1 MSGIGNVGGGNQPI
15 NNDRQIQQNG
25 LKRNDVQTNLR
36 SIFDQYDTNGDKVLN
51 EQDGAGA
58 VKKFWNAAKT
68 FLDNLKGAGKT
79 EQKGTA
85 ADVQGA
91 TNASQNED
99 KTRTTFAPNGNVI
112 PEIVENPDGSK
123 DITHNGE
130 KMKVK
135 DDSITVTDANGKNAG
150 GIKQLSNGMQVLTQ
164 ADGKQGVFDPKKG
177 EFLLDNE
184 AQKIL
189 AQFS

>member
-1 MSGIGNVGGGNQPI
+1 MSGIGNIGGNQPI
-15 NNDRQIQQNG
+15 NNDRPIQQNG
-25 LKRNDVQTNLR
+25 LKRNDVQENLR

-51 EQDGAGA
+51 EQDGAGT

-79 EQKGTA
+79 EQKGTN

-99 KTRTTFAPNGNVI
+99 KTRTTFTPDGKVI
-112 PEIVENPDGSK
+112 PEVRYNSDGSK

-130 KMKVK
+130 KMKVT
-135 DDSITVTDANGKNAG
+135 DGSITVTDANGKSAG
-150 GIKQLSNGMQVLTQ
+150 GIKQLPNGMQVLTQ
-164 ADGKQGVFDPKKG
+164 ADGKQGVYDPKKG
-177 EFLLDNE
+177 EFLPDNE

-189 AQFS
+189 AQLG

>member
-1 MSGIGNVGGGNQPI
+1 MSGIGNVGGNQPI
-15 NNDRQIQQNG
+15 NNDRQIQSG
-25 LKRNDVQTNLR
+25 LRRDDVQTNVR

-68 FLDNLKGAGKT
+68 FLDNLKGDNKT
-79 EQKGTA
+79 KQKGTA

-91 TNASQNED
+91 TATPQNEEPTKFD
-99 KTRTTFAPNGNVI
+99 KNGNVI
-112 PEIVENPDGSK
+112 REIVENPDGSK

-135 DDSITVTDANGKNAG
+135 DDSITVIDATGKSAG
-150 GIKQLSNGMQVLTQ
+150 GIQQLPNGMQVLTQ
-164 ADGKQGVFDPKKG
+164 ADGKQGVYDPKKG
-177 EFLLDNE
+177 EFLPDNE
-184 AQKIL
+184 AQKFL
-189 AQFS
+189 A

>member
-1 MSGIGNVGGGNQPI
+1 MSGIGNVGGNQPI
-15 NNDRQIQQNG
+15 NNDRQIQSG
-25 LKRNDVQTNLR
+25 LRRDDVQTNVR

-68 FLDNLKGAGKT
+68 FLDNLKGDNKT

-85 ADVQGA
+85 ADVNGA
-91 TNASQNED
+91 TVAPQNEEQTKFD
-99 KTRTTFAPNGNVI
+99 ENGNVI
-112 PEIVENPDGSK
+112 PEVTFNSDGSK
-123 DITHNGE
+123 TIKHGGE
-130 KMKVK
+130 TILAK
-135 DDSITVTDANGKNAG
+135 DDSITVTGPDGDAG
-150 GIKQLSNGMQVLTQ
+150 GIKQLPNGMQVLAQ
-164 ADGKQGVFDPKKG
+164 ADGKQGVYDPKKG
-177 EFLLDNE
+177 EFLLGNE

>member
-1 MSGIGNVGGGNQPI
+1 MSGIGNIGGNQPI
-15 NNDRQIQQNG
+15 NNDRQMQSNG
-25 LKRNDVQTNLR
+25 LRRDDVQTNLR

-51 EQDGAGA
+51 EQDGAGT

-79 EQKGTA
+79 EQKGTN

-99 KTRTTFAPNGNVI
+99 KTRTTFGPDGKVI
-112 PEIVENPDGSK
+112 PEVVEHPDGSK

-135 DDSITVTDANGKNAG
+135 DDSITVIDATGKSAG
-150 GIKQLSNGMQVLTQ
+150 GIQQLPNGMQVLTQ
-164 ADGKQGVFDPKKG
+164 ADGMQGVYDPKKG
-177 EFLLDNE
+177 EFLPDNE
-184 AQKIL
+184 AQKFL
-189 AQFS
+189 A

>member
-1 MSGIGNVGGGNQPI
+1 MSGIGNVGGNQPI
-15 NNDRQIQQNG
+15 NDRQIQSG
-25 LKRNDVQTNLR
+25 LRRDDVQTNVR

-51 EQDGAGA
+51 EQDGAGT

-85 ADVQGA
+85 ADVNGA
-91 TNASQNED
+91 TFASQNED
-99 KTRTTFAPNGNVI
+99 KTRTTFGPNGKVI
-112 PEIVENPDGSK
+112 PEVTENPDGS
-123 DITHNGE
+123 TTTVHNGE
-130 KMKVK
+130 TIEASSNSIDVK
-135 DDSITVTDANGKNAG
+135 DATGKSTG
-150 GIKQLSNGMQVLTQ
+150 GIKLLNNGMYCLLGE
-164 ADGKQGVFDPKKG
+164 DGKQGVFDPKKG
-177 EFLLDNE
+177 EFLPDNE

>member
-1 MSGIGNVGGGNQPI
+1 MSGIGNVGGNQPI
-15 NNDRQIQQNG
+15 NNDRQIQQNS

-68 FLDNLKGAGKT
+68 FLDNLKGDNKT

-91 TNASQNED
+91 TATPQNEEPTQFD
-99 KTRTTFAPNGNVI
+99 KNGNVI
-112 PEIVENPDGSK
+112 PEVTHYPGGLTITQHAGETIYAKKDG
-123 DITHNGE
+123 
-130 KMKVK
+130 
-135 DDSITVTDANGKNAG
+135 SITVTDADGKSVG
-150 GIKQLSNGMQVLTQ
+150 GIKQLSNGMQVLAQ
-164 ADGKQGVFDPKKG
+164 ADGKQGVYDPEKG
-177 EFLLDNE
+177 EFLPDDE
-184 AQKIL
+184 AQKFL
-189 AQFS
+189 A

>member
-1 MSGIGNVGGGNQPI
+1 MSGIGNIGGNQPI
-15 NNDRQIQQNG
+15 KQIQSNG
-25 LKRNDVQTNLR
+25 LRRDDVQTNLR

-51 EQDGAGA
+51 EQDGAGT

-177 EFLLDNE
+177 EFLPDNE

>member
-1 MSGIGNVGGGNQPI
+1 MSGIGNIGGNQPI
-15 NNDRQIQQNG
+15 NNDRQMQSNG
-25 LKRNDVQTNLR
+25 LRRDDVQTNLR

-51 EQDGAGA
+51 EQDGAGT

-85 ADVQGA
+85 ADVNGA
-91 TNASQNED
+91 TTLPQNEEPTKFD
-99 KTRTTFAPNGNVI
+99 KDGNVI
-112 PEIVENPDGSK
+112 PEVTYNPDGSK
-123 DITHNGE
+123 TTLHGGE
-130 KMKVK
+130 KIHAK

-177 EFLLDNE
+177 EFLPDNE

>member
-1 MSGIGNVGGGNQPI
+1 MSGIGNIGGNQPI
-15 NNDRQIQQNG
+15 NNDRPIQSNG
-25 LKRNDVQTNLR
+25 LRRDDVQTNLR

-68 FLDNLKGAGKT
+68 FLDNLKGDNKT

-85 ADVQGA
+85 ADVQAA
-91 TNASQNED
+91 TNASQNGD
-99 KTRTTFAPNGNVI
+99 KTRTTFGPNGEVI
-112 PEIVENPDGSK
+112 REIVENPDGSK

-135 DDSITVTDANGKNAG
+135 DDSITVIDATGKSAG
-150 GIKQLSNGMQVLTQ
+150 GIQQLPNGMQVLTQ
-164 ADGKQGVFDPKKG
+164 ADGKQGVYDPEKG
-177 EFLLDNE
+177 EFLPDNE
-184 AQKIL
+184 AQKFL
-189 AQFS
+189 A

>member
-1 MSGIGNVGGGNQPI
+1 MSEIGNIGGQPI

-91 TNASQNED
+91 TVASQNGD
-99 KTRTTFAPNGNVI
+99 KTRTTFGPNGDVI
-112 PEIVENPDGSK
+112 REIVENPDGSK

-135 DDSITVTDANGKNAG
+135 DGSITVTDADGKSVG
-150 GIKQLSNGMQVLTQ
+150 GIKQLSNGMQVLAQ
-164 ADGKQGVFDPKKG
+164 ADGKQGVYDPEKG
-177 EFLLDNE
+177 EFLPDNE
-184 AQKIL
+184 AQKFL
-189 AQFS
+189 A

>member
-85 ADVQGA
+85 ADVNGA
-91 TNASQNED
+91 TTLPQNEEPTKFD
-99 KTRTTFAPNGNVI
+99 KNGNVI
-112 PEIVENPDGSK
+112 PEVTYNPDGSTTTQHAGETIYAKK
-123 DITHNGE
+123 DG
-130 KMKVK
+130 
-135 DDSITVTDANGKNAG
+135 SIRVIDATGKSAG
-150 GIKQLSNGMQVLTQ
+150 GIQQLPNGMQVLTQ
-164 ADGKQGVFDPKKG
+164 ADGKQGVYDPKKG
-177 EFLLDNE
+177 EFLPDNE
-184 AQKIL
+184 AQKFL
-189 AQFS
+189 A

>member
-1 MSGIGNVGGGNQPI
+1 MSGIGEIGGNQPI
-15 NNDRQIQQNG
+15 NNNNTG
-25 LKRNDVQTNLR
+25 LKLQNVPNSQEQGIQ
-36 SIFDQYDTNGDKVLN
+36 SIFNKLNTDGNNVLN
-51 EQDGAGA
+51 EQDGAGT
-58 VKKFWNAAKT
+58 VQKFWNAAKT

-99 KTRTTFAPNGNVI
+99 KTRPTFAPNGNVI

-150 GIKQLSNGMQVLTQ
+150 GIQQLPNGMQVLTQ

-177 EFLLDNE
+177 EFLPDNE

>member
-1 MSGIGNVGGGNQPI
+1 MSGIGNVGGNQPI
-15 NNDRQIQQNG
+15 NDRQIQPNG
-25 LKRNDVQTNLR
+25 LRRDDVQANFR

-91 TNASQNED
+91 TATPQNEEPTKFD
-99 KTRTTFAPNGNVI
+99 KNGNVI
-112 PEIVENPDGSK
+112 PEVTFNPDGS
-123 DITHNGE
+123 TTTVHNGE
-130 KMKVK
+130 TIKASSN
-135 DDSITVTDANGKNAG
+135 SIDVTDATGKSTG
-150 GIKQLSNGMQVLTQ
+150 GIKLLNNGMYCLLGE
-164 ADGKQGVFDPKKG
+164 DGKQGVFDPKKG
-177 EFLLDNE
+177 EFLPDNE
-184 AQKIL
+184 AQQIL

>member
-1 MSGIGNVGGGNQPI
+1 MSGIGNIGGNQPI
-15 NNDRQIQQNG
+15 NNDRQMQSNG
-25 LKRNDVQTNLR
+25 LRRDDVQTNLR

-51 EQDGAGA
+51 EQDGAGT

-68 FLDNLKGAGKT
+68 FLDNLKGDNKT
-79 EQKGTA
+79 EQKGTV

-91 TNASQNED
+91 TATPQNED

-135 DDSITVTDANGKNAG
+135 DGSITVTDANGKNAG

-177 EFLLDNE
+177 EFLPDNE

>member
-1 MSGIGNVGGGNQPI
+1 MSGIGNVGGNQPI
-15 NNDRQIQQNG
+15 NNDRQIQSG
-25 LKRNDVQTNLR
+25 LRRDDVQTNVR

-68 FLDNLKGAGKT
+68 FLDNLKGDNKT
-79 EQKGTA
+79 KQKGTA

-91 TNASQNED
+91 TATPQNEEPTKFD
-99 KTRTTFAPNGNVI
+99 KNGNVI
-112 PEIVENPDGSK
+112 PEVTFNPDGS
-123 DITHNGE
+123 TRTVHNGE
-130 KMKVK
+130 IINAK
-135 DDSITVTDANGKNAG
+135 DGSIIVTDADGKNVG
-150 GIKQLSNGMQVLTQ
+150 GIKQLSNGMQVLAQ
-164 ADGKQGVFDPKKG
+164 ADGKQDVYDPKKG
-177 EFLLDNE
+177 EFLPDNE

>member
-1 MSGIGNVGGGNQPI
+1 MSGIGNIGGNQPI
-15 NNDRQIQQNG
+15 NNDRQMQSNG
-25 LKRNDVQTNLR
+25 LRRDDVQTNLR

-51 EQDGAGA
+51 EQDGVGT

-79 EQKGTA
+79 EQKGTN

-91 TNASQNED
+91 TTTPQNEEPTRFD
-99 KTRTTFAPNGNVI
+99 KNGNVI

-135 DDSITVTDANGKNAG
+135 DGSITVTDATGKSAG
-150 GIKQLSNGMQVLTQ
+150 GIQQLPNGMQVLTQ
-164 ADGKQGVFDPKKG
+164 ADGKQGVYDPKKG
-177 EFLLDNE
+177 EFLPDNE

-189 AQFS
+189 AQLG

>member
-1 MSGIGNVGGGNQPI
+1 MSGIGNVGGNQPV
-15 NNDRQIQQNG
+15 NDRQIQSG
-25 LKRNDVQTNLR
+25 LRRNDVQTNVR

-68 FLDNLKGAGKT
+68 FLDNLKGDNKT

-85 ADVQGA
+85 ADVNAA
-91 TNASQNED
+91 TATPQNEEPTKFD
-99 KTRTTFAPNGNVI
+99 KNGNVI
-112 PEIVENPDGSK
+112 REIVENSDGSK

-130 KMKVK
+130 KMKIK
-135 DDSITVTDANGKNAG
+135 DDSITVIDANGKSVG
-150 GIKQLSNGMQVLTQ
+150 GIQQLSNGMQVLAQ
-164 ADGKQGVFDPKKG
+164 ADGKQDVYDPKKG
-177 EFLLDNE
+177 EFLPDNE